1 MIIDNIENLKIYKNI
16 PNEVIDF
23 LSRLNLSDIEL
34 GKKVLSD
41 NVYLNIEE
49 YSTKLLENAK
59 FESHDKYID
68 IQLLLNGMEEIYYT
82 SRFGLNVNIPYNEE
96 RDITFYSD
104 PVKKFPSV
112 KLDGSNFM
120 MIFPHEAHAPQVSI
134 DENIQKVLKVVVK
147 IKV

>member
-49 YSTKLLENAK
+49 YNTTRSGKGIKLKDNDLVATI
-59 FESHDKYID
+59 S
-68 IQLLLNGMEEIYYT
+68 LLDN
-82 SRFGLNVNIPYNEE
+82 N
-96 RDITFYSD
+96 
-104 PVKKFPSV
+104 KKQYLFHNRLF
-112 KLDGSNFM
+112 KR
-120 MIFPHEAHAPQVSI
+120 
-134 DENIQKVLKVVVK
+134 
-147 IKV
+147 IK